1 MSYVFGIIVIL
12 TILVVVICP
21 RDKIPLALGV
31 VAIGALC
38 ATTGQKV
45 IRGGDEKMDKAREDF
60 IKKSIFMINKITNN
74 PPKTANIFI
83 AIDSTNAKDSFVLSK
98 DTLNKVILNSL
109 VNIMSKGSK
118 IGKIYVMDNT
128 LDRARD
134 VESNLRM
141 LDEETVKKL
150 PSDIEFIPVGFTQ
163 STVMKVIN
171 SPTPLYGDVNLFMS
185 FGFDL
190 SKIELMSSKEE
201 GEVEESEEIEQD
213 ETKKTDVKKNKAL
226 ESFIMNAKKVSG
238 FGEAQVKTV
247 MNGIRLLKI
256 IKKGM
261 VANPERFKIIGINYV
276 KNVGPREYFT
286 SVEDIESKLSLAT
299 TAFRSLSGHASRAG
313 ITLDGAALISTIN
326 ILVPGSELL
335 LLPEEK
341 KMIID
346 TIDSFIPVDEK

>member
-12 TILVVVICP
+12 TILVVVICS

-45 IRGGDEKMDKAREDF
+45 IRGGDEKIDKAREDF
-60 IKKSIFMINKITNN
+60 IKKSIFMINKFTNN

-83 AIDSTNAKDSFVLSK
+83 AIDSTNAGGDFVLSK

-141 LDEETVKKL
+141 LDEETIKKL

-190 SKIELMSSKEE
+190 SKIKLMSSKEE
-201 GEVEESEEIEQD
+201 GEVEVEEIEQD

-226 ESFIMNAKKVSG
+226 ESFIMKAKKVSG

-261 VANPERFKIIGINYV
+261 VTNPERFKIVGINYIRD
-276 KNVGPREYFT
+276 VGPREYFT
-286 SVEDIESKLSLAT
+286 SVEDIESKLSVAT

-313 ITLDGAALISTIN
+313 ITLDGASLISTIN